1 MSKDANTYLNKRT
14 AAWNG
19 EAKDVISVNRR
30 AVDTTG
36 NAKRRWVPFAMVC
49 SITLLLCLT
58 INFRAYTEMSRE
70 IQEHQNLSAEID
82 NLTDENL
89 ALQEEIHNLKSDSRS
104 IEREARKM
112 GLSK

>member
-1 MSKDANTYLNKRT
+1 MRKAANTYLNKT
-14 AAWNG
+14 ATAWTG
-19 EAKDVISVNRR
+19 DTGDAITVNRR
-30 AVDTTG
+30 EVNTTG
-36 NAKRRWVPFAMVC
+36 NAKRRWVPFAVIC

-58 INFRAYTEMSRE
+58 INFRAYSDMSRE
-70 IQEHQNLSAEID
+70 INENHNLSAEID

-112 GLSK
+112 GLR

>member
-1 MSKDANTYLNKRT
+1 LSKAANTYLNKT
-14 AAWNG
+14 ATAWNG

-30 AVDTTG
+30 AADTAG
-36 NAKRRWVPFAMVC
+36 NAKRRWVPFVAVC

-58 INFRAYTEMSRE
+58 INFRAYSEMSRE
-70 IQEHQNLSAEID
+70 MQENHSLSAEID

-112 GLSK
+112 GLSR